1 MRVIVTSIFI
11 AAAGLASPV
20 GAVGSGSGGNS
31 AVAPVS
37 ARIAKA
43 ERMIK
48 SGNHVAAVE
57 TLRVIVE
64 DEPGNA
70 DAWNLLGFAS
80 RKLKRFDDAEA
91 AYETALRLDPE
102 HLGAL
107 EYQGELFI
115 ETDRM
120 ERAKANLARL
130 NTLCGVCLE
139 FRELRDAIRA
149 AAGS

>member
-70 DAWNLLGFAS
+70 DEHGIIPG
-80 RKLKRFDDAEA
+80 RHR
-91 AYETALRLDPE
+91 LRL
-102 HLGAL
+102 
-107 EYQGELFI
+107 
-115 ETDRM
+115 
-120 ERAKANLARL
+120 RAARLARL
-130 NTLCGVCLE
+130 
-139 FRELRDAIRA
+139 FA
-149 AAGS
+149 ARH